1 MLIVTVK
8 SKYFGACNKFKL
20 ACAINLE
27 ISFKYISVARCVI
40 SNQERNSK
48 QTNTSQTVLD
58 RIQYLFH

>member
-40 SNQERNSK
+40 SNQEMK
-48 QTNTSQTVLD
+48 FQTNKHKSNGT
-58 RIQYLFH
+58 